1 MAQAD
6 QAPGVLLS
14 RLRVEQR
21 NAAVDVERSKKQ
33 PDWALSLGAN
43 RDNELGRTQAVV
55 GVSVTLPLFDRNE
68 GSIYEAA
75 QRASKSADEHQALRL
90 QLLARLQQAS
100 TQLSTARASASAL
113 RTTVLPAAQAAQ
125 DAATKGFEAGKFGL
139 LASLIPSGHCC
150 RPGSVSLRRRLTLR
164 EQS

>member
-1 MAQAD
+1 MTQAD

-68 GSIYEAA
+68 GNIYEAA
-75 QRASKSADEHQALRL
+75 QRASKAADEHQALRL

-100 TQLSTARASASAL
+100 THLSTARASASAL

-150 RPGSVSLRRRLTLR
+150 RPGSVVSVRRSPLETD
-164 EQS
+164 

>member
-1 MAQAD
+1 M
-6 QAPGVLLS
+6 
-14 RLRVEQR
+14 
-21 NAAVDVERSKKQ
+21 
-33 PDWALSLGAN
+33 
-43 RDNELGRTQAVV
+43 
-55 GVSVTLPLFDRNE
+55 TLPLFDRNE
-68 GSIYEAA
+68 GNIYEAA
-75 QRASKSADEHQALRL
+75 QRASKAEDEHQALRL

-150 RPGSVSLRRRLTLR
+150 RPGSVVSVRRSPLETV
-164 EQS
+164 